1 MHRFELGHWTSGR
14 RNKFE
19 TNPQQPSEA
28 MEFGRSTVWARRRA
42 NIKFPTYERS
52 EPSRSV
58 APSVTGCFI
67 NVLLTFCA
75 LIGHNALDSS
85 SVSIPLS
92 LRPLSLLLLLRWYF
106 ISSLPR
112 ASSIVR
118 CQRRSL
124 TRLLP
129 PSLE

>member
-1 MHRFELGHWTSGR
+1 MHRFELGHWTGGR

-28 MEFGRSTVWARRRA
+28 MEFGRSTVLARGRA
-42 NIKFPTYERS
+42 NIKFPTYERA

-58 APSVTGCFI
+58 APLVTGCFI

-75 LIGHNALDSS
+75 LIGHYALDSS

-92 LRPLSLLLLLRWYF
+92 SPAVAAAAALVFHQLSPAGIIHRPLSTTF
-106 ISSLPR
+106 PDQTF
-112 ASSIVR
+112 A
-118 CQRRSL
+118 
-124 TRLLP
+124 P
-129 PSLE
+129 FP